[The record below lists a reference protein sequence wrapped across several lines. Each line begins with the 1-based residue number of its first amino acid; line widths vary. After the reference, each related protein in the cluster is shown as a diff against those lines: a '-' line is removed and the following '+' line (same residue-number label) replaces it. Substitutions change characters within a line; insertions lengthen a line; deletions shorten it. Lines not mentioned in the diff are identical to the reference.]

1 MSKVSKKFDKDTET
15 YLIPAVTPEER
26 ENQMI
31 ALAMDLAEKQLR
43 DGTASSQLISHFLK
57 LGSQKEQVAKEKTE
71 KEIELISAKTESYK
85 STAHIEELYKEAIEA
100 MKSYSY
106 DGVDVLD

>member
-1 MSKVSKKFDKDTET
+1 MKTLSKVSKKSDKDTET

-57 LGSQKEQVAKEKTE
+57 LGSQKEQVA
-71 KEIELISAKTESYK
+71 
-85 STAHIEELYKEAIEA
+85 HIEELYKEAIEA